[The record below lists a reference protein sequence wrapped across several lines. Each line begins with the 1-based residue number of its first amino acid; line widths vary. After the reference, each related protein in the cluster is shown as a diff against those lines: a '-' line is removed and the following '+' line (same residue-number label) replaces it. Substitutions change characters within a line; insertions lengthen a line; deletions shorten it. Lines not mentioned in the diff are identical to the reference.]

1 MICNQRQETVDHHVS
16 GCPERFKTKYE
27 QRHNKAAAYLQW
39 AICQHY
45 DIKVHDKYYEHE
57 PSTE

>member
-1 MICNQRQETVDHHVS
+1 MDHQVS
-16 GCPERFKTKYE
+16 GCPERVKTEYV

-45 DIKVHDKYYEHE
+45 DIKVQDKYYEHE